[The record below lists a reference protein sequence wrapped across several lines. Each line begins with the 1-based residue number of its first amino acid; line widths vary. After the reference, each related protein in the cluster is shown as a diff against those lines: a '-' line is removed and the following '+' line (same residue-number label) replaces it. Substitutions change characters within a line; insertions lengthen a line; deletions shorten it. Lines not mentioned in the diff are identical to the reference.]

1 MSLKF
6 KILSVIGLS
15 LSIAGFSAVVS
26 AQDTTTTQKDT
37 TIQKDNHHKFERQGR
52 RGEGPGFGGPRR
64 GGPEGIVRGLRE
76 LNLTDAQ
83 KQQIHTILESNKP
96 DQANF
101 EEIRP
106 LMEAKR
112 NGTITAEQQE
122 KLKAFHEQGRQKMEA
137 VREQILNV
145 LTAEQKQQLEQK
157 RQEMEKRR
165 EQWQKNQPSTK
176 TDKPTTDKPAAAK
189 PTTN

>member
-1 MSLKF
+1 
-6 KILSVIGLS
+6 
-15 LSIAGFSAVVS
+15 
-26 AQDTTTTQKDT
+26 
-37 TIQKDNHHKFERQGR
+37 
-52 RGEGPGFGGPRR
+52 
-64 GGPEGIVRGLRE
+64 
-76 LNLTDAQ
+76 
-83 KQQIHTILESNKP
+83 
-96 DQANF
+96 
-101 EEIRP
+101 
-106 LMEAKR
+106 MEAKR

-145 LTAEQKQQLEQK
+145 LTPEQKQQLEQK

-165 EQWQKNQPSTK
+165 EQWKKNQPSTK